1 MGTEDVQGELG
12 REIAALARDLARLG
26 TVEACARIALLRRRA
41 ALAGFAPAV
50 ALADGFGK
58 AISED
63 RRATPLGLW
72 LDALTLAAGCG
83 VGDAQTAPTLLAT
96 VGVRMAG

>member
-1 MGTEDVQGELG
+1 MGIEDVQVELG

-26 TVEACARIALLRRRA
+26 TTEACARITLLGRRA
-41 ALAGFAPAV
+41 AQAGFTPAA
-50 ALADGFGK
+50 ALADGLRK

-72 LDALTLAAGCG
+72 FDALTLAAGCG
-83 VGDAQTAPTLLAT
+83 AGDAQTAPTLLAT